1 MSFYTT
7 ANEPLKK
14 YIMITAEEIK
24 SFLEGNDP
32 EEHIVAIEFDYQ
44 KDHIYKIKEVPGKG
58 KSIVRDS
65 LIAFAW
71 VGDLRGLNFYQGS
84 KALQKEAMSK
94 YGIVIE
100 KLRTDGNEQLEKGL
114 TFLVKSLKGYRALS
128 QFFRDGGIDP
138 WGEKAKDKF
147 LMLTPVEQFLVSKE
161 KRLFKG
167 FEDYNDITRLV
178 FDLETTSLEP
188 RDGRIF
194 MIGIKTNKGYSKVI
208 ECSNEDEERK
218 GLVEFFK
225 IIDEIKPSIISGY
238 NSANFDWYWIYERC
252 KMLNLDIKK
261 IAKSLHGERSI
272 TQKDSIL
279 KLGNEV
285 EKFTQT
291 QMWGY
296 NIIDIIHSVRR
307 AQAINS
313 SIKEAGLKY
322 ITKFIDAEAADR
334 VYIDH
339 DKIGSLYKEKNLYWL
354 NIENGKYKKVG
365 VDEKIDEICSRRT
378 DIYIQTTGDDIVERY
393 LDDDLEETLLVDE
406 EFNQGSFLL
415 ASLLPTTYER
425 VSTMGTATIWKLV
438 MLAWSYKNGLA
449 IPAKKEKRNFVG
461 GLSRLLKVG
470 FSKNILKLDYSSL
483 YPSIQ
488 LVHDVFP
495 ESDITG
501 VMKGLLS
508 YFRNTRILY
517 KNLASEY
524 ESIDKKKAKSF
535 DTKQLPIKIFI
546 NSLFGALSA
555 PQVFPW
561 GDMDKGEMITCTG
574 RQYLR
579 MMIHFFSERGY
590 SATVMDTDGVN
601 FSVPEGVESR
611 RYIGKG
617 LNWKVKE
624 GKEYFGEEAD
634 VMEFNDLAMKGEM
647 ALDTDGQWPACINL
661 ARKNYALITEKG
673 KIKLTGNTIKSKKMP
688 KYIEL
693 FLDKGVKLLLNGNG
707 QGFVEWYY
715 EYLQKIFD
723 QKIPL
728 MDIASKAKIK
738 QSIDDYIKRSKTKTK
753 AGALMSRQ
761 AHMELVINEGLNVN
775 LGDVIYYVNNGTKAS
790 HGDVQKVNKPK
801 KGWSQEHLNLFFQT
815 NESHKEKVKFL
826 LKNGWEQSWSDDNW
840 VRSDSPNKEANTGIP
855 TDSAYQRAFSD
866 LIGSVVQLNCYRINP
881 QELESNPGLTGEYN
895 IQRAIATFNKRVE
908 PLLVC
913 FKEEVRDGLLVKNPE
928 ERPFFTK
935 DQCELING
943 VPFEE
948 KDQDD
953 IQKDVIDMEQGEV
966 VFWEKVGVSP
976 YHMYD
981 NVDSYMQK
989 FIK

>member
-1 MSFYTT
+1 
-7 ANEPLKK
+7 
-14 YIMITAEEIK
+14 MITAEEIK

-32 EEHIVAIEFDYQ
+32 EEHIVSVEFDYI

-94 YGIVIE
+94 YGIIID

-114 TFLVKSLKGYRALS
+114 TFLVKSLKGYRALT
-128 QFFRDGGIDP
+128 QFFREGGIDP
-138 WGEKAKDKF
+138 WGEKVRDKF
-147 LMLTPVEQFLVSKE
+147 LMLTPVEQYLVSKE

-167 FEDYNDITRLV
+167 FDEYNDITRLV

-188 RDGRIF
+188 KDGRIF
-194 MIGIKTNKGYSKVI
+194 MIGLKTNKGYRKVI
-208 ECSNEDEERK
+208 ECTNDDEERK
-218 GLVEFFK
+218 GIVEFFK

-252 KMLNLDIKK
+252 KILNLDIKK
-261 IAKSLHGERSI
+261 IAKSLHGDKTIS
-272 TQKDSIL
+272 QKDSIL

-285 EKFTQT
+285 ESFTQT

-322 ITKFIDAEAADR
+322 ITKFIDGEAPDR

-339 DKIGSLYKEKNLYWL
+339 DKIGSMYSRKEEYWL

-365 VDEKIDEICSRRT
+365 VDSKIDEVCERRS
-378 DIYIQTTGDDIVERY
+378 DIYIKTTGDDLVERY

-425 VSTMGTATIWKLV
+425 VSTMGTATIWKMV

-461 GLSRLLKVG
+461 GLSRLLKTG
-470 FSKNILKLDYSSL
+470 YSKDVLKLDYSSL

-495 ESDITG
+495 DSDITG

-508 YFRNTRILY
+508 YFRDTRIMY

-524 ESIDKKKAKSF
+524 KKIDKKKAKSF

-561 GDMDKGEMITCTG
+561 GDMNKGEQITCTG

-579 MMIHFFSERGY
+579 QMLKFFVGRGY
-590 SATVMDTDGVN
+590 TPLVCDTDGMN
-601 FSVPEGVESR
+601 FSLPDGGVDHR
-611 RYIGKG
+611 KYIGKG
-617 LNWKVKE
+617 LNWLVKE
-624 GKEYFGEEAD
+624 GKEYTGYDAD
-634 VMEFNDLAMKGEM
+634 VAEFNDTFMRGAMG
-647 ALDTDGQWPACINL
+647 LDCDGTWQSCINL
-661 ARKNYALITEKG
+661 ARKNYATLEHNG
-673 KIKLTGNTIKSKKMP
+673 KVKLTGNTIKSKKMP
-688 KYIEL
+688 KYIEV
-693 FLDKGVKLLLNGNG
+693 FLDKAINLLLNGNG

-715 EYLQKIFD
+715 EYLQRIFD

-728 MDIASKAKIK
+728 IDIANKAKVK
-738 QSIDDYIKRSKTKTK
+738 QTIDDYIKRSKTTTK
-753 AGALMSRQ
+753 SGALMSRQ
-761 AHMELVINEGLNVN
+761 AHMELAINEGLNVN

-801 KGWSQEHLNLFFQT
+801 AGWNDEQISLFFSDST
-815 NESHKEKVKFL
+815 VFKGSYKEKEKFL
-826 LKNGWEQSWSDDNW
+826 LENGWEKSWYDDNW
-840 VRSDSPNKEANTGIP
+840 VRSNSKNKEANTGIP
-855 TDSAYQRAFSD
+855 TDLAYKLASTD
-866 LIGSVVQLNCYRINP
+866 SVIQLNCYRIDP

-895 IQRAIATFNKRVE
+895 IQRAIVTFNKRVE
-908 PLLVC
+908 PLLVV
-913 FKEEVRDGLLVKNPE
+913 FKEEVRDALLVKNPE
-928 ERPFFTK
+928 DRPFFTK

-943 VPFEE
+943 IPFEDG
-948 KDQDD
+948 DQDD
-953 IQKDVIDMEQGEV
+953 LDKDLMTMEKGEV
-966 VFWEKVGVSP
+966 EFWTNVGINPDYMYELAEPGWEDKV
-976 YHMYD
+976 MT
-981 NVDSYMQK
+981 
-989 FIK
+989 F